1 MANRID
7 ITLAEIKSQGKTALA
22 PFLTVGYPD
31 VTTSVDIAE
40 SVIEAGGDLLELGV
54 PFSDPLAEGT
64 TIQKSSFQ
72 ALANGV
78 TVGTCLDVARRLRGR
93 RIEAPLL
100 LMGYLNPFLHY
111 GQAAFAKDSAEA
123 GVDGFIVPDLPTE
136 EAADFRD
143 MCEAQDLWLVPL
155 LAPTSTDSHIV
166 QACQHAKGFIYCQSL
181 SGVTGA
187 RDRLA
192 PGVRSL
198 VGRIRSHTDL
208 PVLVGFGVSQ
218 RAHVE
223 EIGGF
228 ADGAIVG
235 SALVDA
241 VGQVSRNEAARA
253 AGEFV
258 KGLRPARSTDNVKD

>member
-7 ITLAEIKSQGKTALA
+7 TTLAEIKSQGKTALA
-22 PFLTVGYPD
+22 PFVTIGYPEID
-31 VTTSVDIAE
+31 TSVDIAA

-54 PFSDPLAEGT
+54 PFSDPLAEGK
-64 TIQKSSFQ
+64 TIQKSSFR
-72 ALANGV
+72 ALRNGV
-78 TVGTCLDVARRLRGR
+78 TLSTCLDVARSLRDR

-100 LMGYLNPFLHY
+100 FMGYLNPFLHY
-111 GQAAFAKDSAEA
+111 GQAEFVRDSARA
-123 GVDGFIVPDLPTE
+123 GVDGLIVPDLPTE
-136 EAADFRD
+136 EADGFRD

-187 RDRLA
+187 RDQLA

-198 VGRIRSHTDL
+198 VARIRGHTDL

-241 VGQVSRNEAARA
+241 VGQASRDEAPRV
-253 AGEFV
+253 AGDFIR
-258 KGLRPARSTDNVKD
+258 GLKSACSTDNM